1 MSTAAVLAFKRQ
13 QDDLAALAYDEVLRF
28 WRTLDLSDPIGVVRA
43 LEAFIPEVIRDYGD
57 VGAAIAADFYDD
69 LRDNSPGVRRAYAAR
84 LGDAVPIEQARAS
97 TRWAGK
103 TFVAGSTGPEVAL
116 ANTLAITKRLT
127 LAPARETVRVNA
139 ERDPDAK
146 GWARY
151 ANADGCRFC
160 RFLAGRGE
168 VYSGESVRF
177 AAHDSC
183 GCVAFPAW
191 GGKGASALQ
200 YVASS
205 RTRSDAD
212 RARVNAALDE
222 FEPRSEG

>member
-1 MSTAAVLAFKRQ
+1 MSTAAVLAFKSAQ
-13 QDDLAALAYDEVLRF
+13 EDVAALAYDEVLRF
-28 WRTLDLSDPIGVVRA
+28 WRTLDLADPTGVVRA
-43 LEAFIPEVIRDYGD
+43 LEAFIPEIVRDYGD
-57 VGAAIAADFYDD
+57 VGAAVAADFYDD
-69 LRDNSPGVRRAYAAR
+69 LRDNAPGVRRAYAAR

-97 TRWAGK
+97 TRWATK
-103 TFVAGSTGPEVAL
+103 TFVGGSTGPEVAL
-116 ANTLAITKRLT
+116 ANVVAITKRLT
-127 LAPARETVRVNA
+127 LLPARSTIRDNS

-151 ANADGCRFC
+151 ASADGCRFC

-191 GGKGASALQ
+191 GGKGASAIQ
-200 YVASS
+200 YVASA
-205 RTRSDAD
+205 RTRSDAEKD
-212 RARVNAALDE
+212 RLKAALDD
-222 FEPRSEG
+222 FEPPASE